1 MFAKR
6 FPLWFV
12 VIPVFVFAGCS
23 ADSPFGILFNPPDV
37 IILRVDRQNATPG
50 SFASATVL
58 IKNDGSGATAFNIVC
73 DAKLKQG
80 SYIVDEGAA
89 SGGSLESGE
98 SRSITILFGD
108 LQDHSQYS
116 SAVYYVTWVDAEG
129 TAYSNEINNP

>member
-1 MFAKR
+1 MLGRR
-6 FPLWFV
+6 FPLWIIV
-12 VIPVFVFAGCS
+12 APVFVFAGCS
-23 ADSPFGILFNPPDV
+23 ADSPFGILFNPPNV
-37 IILRVDRQNATPG
+37 TILRVDKQNASPG

-73 DAKLKQG
+73 DARLKQG

-108 LQDHSQYS
+108 LQNHTQYGS
-116 SAVYYVTWVDAEG
+116 SVYYLTWVDAEG
-129 TAYSNEINNP
+129 TSYSNEMSNL

>member
-1 MFAKR
+1 MLAKR
-6 FPLWFV
+6 FPLWFIAISV
-12 VIPVFVFAGCS
+12 LVFAGCS

-73 DAKLKQG
+73 DARLKQG